1 VRDLLPENCLLNI
14 EDDHFIS
21 IEGITDVNKLFYMHV
36 STCQEE
42 EIAFDSK
49 SSDENSEHSDIE
61 SSTELNINTIYSK
74 RESSLTMNV
83 AVNLVKVFNS
93 SVVY

>member
-1 VRDLLPENCLLNI
+1 
-14 EDDHFIS
+14 
-21 IEGITDVNKLFYMHV
+21 MHV

-42 EIAFDSK
+42 EIAFDSE